1 MACYE
6 RSLRHVE
13 RGAGKRIMENDSEIY
28 RLNKT
33 LEEIGR
39 LAMNCW
45 MDMQGR
51 LVDDTHRKA
60 HGVLQ
65 RIVEMAAT
73 SIKDPATAGANGG
86 ASKFIA
92 ALEEIAEER
101 LHVGT
106 PDRWRG
112 LAIERRH
119 IALRALD
126 RE

>member
-1 MACYE
+1 
-6 RSLRHVE
+6 
-13 RGAGKRIMENDSEIY
+13 MENDSEIY

-39 LAMNCW
+39 LAMSCW

-51 LVDDTHRKA
+51 LADDTHRKA

-65 RIVEMAAT
+65 KIMEMSAT
-73 SIKDPATAGANGG
+73 SIKDPATVKDNGG
-86 ASKFIA
+86 IGKLIS
-92 ALEEIAEER
+92 ALEEIAKER
-101 LHVGT
+101 LSVGT
-106 PDRWRG
+106 LDTYRR

-119 IALRALD
+119 IALRALG